1 MIMRLKKRPL
11 KKKQLQTSLM
21 VQWLGVDFLMQRMRV
36 QSLARELR
44 PPHTT
49 GQLSLLAATR
59 EPTHRNSSL
68 CCSQGSTFALPRRA
82 HMPLQRP
89 STAKNKRN
97 CTNQPSFEHIQCL
110 PFPQAPAAPHA
121 RICYYQR
128 ADGALSS
135 LSTTPRAFR
144 RKS

>member
-1 MIMRLKKRPL
+1 MIMRLKKRPFK
-11 KKKQLQTSLM
+11 KKKQKLQTSLM
-21 VQWLGVDFLMQRMRV
+21 VQWLGVDFLMQGMQV
-36 QSLARELR
+36 QSLAGELR

-59 EPTHRNSSL
+59 VCAAGREAPLHCREEPTCHYEDL
-68 CCSQGSTFALPRRA
+68 AQPR
-82 HMPLQRP
+82 
-89 STAKNKRN
+89 
-97 CTNQPSFEHIQCL
+97 TNATIQTKPSFEYVQCF

-144 RKS
+144 KKS